1 MRIAPSFLLS
11 MLFFVAS
18 TWTQLVAHWPAST
31 HVDWNSVA
39 AHPVALSDVD
49 WMAEIEDDVELELV
63 ELTALRVPRTP
74 APVTLEDRTE
84 VFWPPKPLAVV
95 KLDEWAPPQ
104 AHVLSLHNPWP
115 RLLLRPPQSGL
126 PAAGLFQHV

>member
-11 MLFFVAS
+11 MLFFVAIF
-18 TWTQLVAHWPAST
+18 WTQLAAHWPANT
-31 HVDWNSVA
+31 QVDWSSVA

-63 ELTALRVPRTP
+63 ELTALRVPRPP

-84 VFWPPKPLAVV
+84 VFWPPQPLAVV
-95 KLDEWAPPQ
+95 ELDMWEPPQ
-104 AHVLSLHNPWP
+104 AHVLALHNPWP
-115 RLLLRPPQSGL
+115 KLLLRPPQYGL
-126 PAAGLFQHV
+126 PAAGLFQHT